1 VSLNSLKAAAMPI
14 RAYIFGRFTEE
25 SYHKVM
31 NLTSE
36 YEELSTRE
44 LVDAYNKGY
53 ETGFFGVYS
62 QGLHF
67 AAVHNAFIKR
77 FGVSPFY
84 AVGLYIAF
92 TKEIVLTEEGN
103 WSFVEPDIALYEK
116 GRG

>member
-1 VSLNSLKAAAMPI
+1 M
-14 RAYIFGRFTEE
+14 
-25 SYHKVM
+25 M

-36 YEELSTRE
+36 YEKLSAKE

-77 FGVSPFY
+77 FGVSPFN

-103 WSFVEPDIALYEK
+103 WSFVEPETEHYEK
-116 GRG
+116 GRR

>member
-1 VSLNSLKAAAMPI
+1 MPI

>member
-1 VSLNSLKAAAMPI
+1 MPI

-31 NLTSE
+31 HLTAE
-36 YEELSTRE
+36 YEELSAKE

-77 FGVSPFY
+77 FGVSPFN

-103 WSFVEPDIALYEK
+103 WSFVEPEIEHYEK
-116 GRG
+116 GRR

>member
-1 VSLNSLKAAAMPI
+1 MPI

-103 WSFVEPDIALYEK
+103 WSFVEPDIELYEK

>member
-1 VSLNSLKAAAMPI
+1 MPI

-31 NLTSE
+31 KLTSE
-36 YEELSTRE
+36 YEELSAKE
-44 LVDAYNKGY
+44 LVDIYNKGY
-53 ETGFFGVYS
+53 ETGFFGAYS

-67 AAVHNAFIKR
+67 AAVHNAFIEK
-77 FGVSPFY
+77 FGLSPFH

-103 WSFVEPDIALYEK
+103 WSFMEPKIENYEK
-116 GRG
+116 RRGEECE

>member
-1 VSLNSLKAAAMPI
+1 MPI

-62 QGLHF
+62 HGLHF
-67 AAVHNAFIKR
+67 VAVHNAFIKR

-103 WSFVEPDIALYEK
+103 WSFVEPDIELYEK

>member
-1 VSLNSLKAAAMPI
+1 MPI

-25 SYHKVM
+25 SYHNVM
-31 NLTSE
+31 KLTSE
-36 YEELSTRE
+36 YEELNAKE

-67 AAVHNAFIKR
+67 VAVHNAFIKK
-77 FGVSPFY
+77 FGVSPFH
-84 AVGLYIAF
+84 AVGSYIAF

-103 WSFVEPDIALYEK
+103 WSFVASEIELYEK
-116 GRG
+116 GRR

>member
-1 VSLNSLKAAAMPI
+1 MPI

-31 NLTSE
+31 KLTSE
-36 YEELSTRE
+36 YKELSAKE
-44 LVDAYNKGY
+44 LVDAYNEGY
-53 ETGFFGVYS
+53 ETGFFGAYS

-67 AAVHNAFIKR
+67 AAVNNAFIKKFR
-77 FGVSPFY
+77 VSPFN

-92 TKEIVLTEEGN
+92 TKEIVLTEKGN
-103 WSFVEPDIALYEK
+103 WTFIEPEIELYEK